1 MLNSLD
7 GVEDKEQKQSKARLF
22 DHISNTS
29 LETTTFDISGELMN
43 FIDTVPFCSRFA
55 KGFIEMVS
63 QHLSEM
69 GSIVCY

>member
-1 MLNSLD
+1 MVLLAN
-7 GVEDKEQKQSKARLF
+7 VEDKERKHSKARLF